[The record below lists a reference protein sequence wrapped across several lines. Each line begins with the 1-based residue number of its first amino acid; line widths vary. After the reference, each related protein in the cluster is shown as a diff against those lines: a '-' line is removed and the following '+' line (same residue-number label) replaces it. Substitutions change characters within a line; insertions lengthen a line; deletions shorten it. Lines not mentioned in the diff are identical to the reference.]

1 MKVKAAVKNSSSRT
15 ALALA
20 VWTLLPQRRA
30 WWKKTYQLDQDV
42 IEAITGM
49 STRVLSMKFIY
60 ICGSMFPG
68 LRLGMSSEGNNTYF
82 FTPEQSL
89 SVPKC
94 SVFVFLILA
103 RNYNTVKPLSKYS
116 TVMLQLS
123 TATRIVN
130 ENPGHFLSV
139 NAT

>member
-116 TVMLQLS
+116 TVLRTFEHS
-123 TATRIVN
+123 
-130 ENPGHFLSV
+130 
-139 NAT
+139 

>member
-1 MKVKAAVKNSSSRT
+1 
-15 ALALA
+15 
-20 VWTLLPQRRA
+20 
-30 WWKKTYQLDQDV
+30 
-42 IEAITGM
+42 
-49 STRVLSMKFIY
+49 
-60 ICGSMFPG
+60 MFPG

-116 TVMLQLS
+116 TVLRTFEHS
-123 TATRIVN
+123 
-130 ENPGHFLSV
+130 
-139 NAT
+139 

>member
-1 MKVKAAVKNSSSRT
+1 
-15 ALALA
+15 
-20 VWTLLPQRRA
+20 
-30 WWKKTYQLDQDV
+30 
-42 IEAITGM
+42 
-49 STRVLSMKFIY
+49 MKFIY

-123 TATRIVN
+123 TATRIIN

>member
-1 MKVKAAVKNSSSRT
+1 
-15 ALALA
+15 
-20 VWTLLPQRRA
+20 
-30 WWKKTYQLDQDV
+30 
-42 IEAITGM
+42 
-49 STRVLSMKFIY
+49 
-60 ICGSMFPG
+60 MFPG

-89 SVPKC
+89 RVPKC